1 MQNNSNTPA
10 AAPAGQ
16 NNGNLRL
23 YDRFRAVPK
32 DAQKAIG
39 DGRLKGKT
47 DINPMWRIKL
57 LTEAFGPCGI
67 GWKVE
72 VARQWLEQGDT
83 DTTAAFVNVNLYIK
97 DEKTG
102 TWSEPIPGTGGNV
115 FKRKE
120 NSGRY
125 YIDDD
130 CFKKATSDAIGS
142 AAKLLGVGADI
153 YWETD
158 ATKYTSPQPQPATAT
173 TQKPTV
179 RNRPNTGK
187 ETLTPASRFW
197 NQSVAIAMNTT
208 DPLPRIR
215 QRIGEKF
222 EISDADFLALMKAA
236 GKVAQDATSI

>member
-1 MQNNSNTPA
+1 MQNNNSTPA
-10 AAPAGQ
+10 AQPAGQ
-16 NNGNLRL
+16 QGDNLRL
-23 YDRFRAVPK
+23 YNQFRAVPDEAK
-32 DAQKAIG
+32 KAIT

-57 LTEAFGPCGI
+57 LTEAFGPCGV
-67 GWKVE
+67 GWKIE
-72 VARQWLEQGDT
+72 VARQWLENGDA

-97 DEKTG
+97 DPATG
-102 TWSEPIPGTGGNV
+102 AWSDPIPGTGGNV

-120 NSGRY
+120 NSGRF

-142 AAKLLGVGADI
+142 AAKMLGVGADI

-158 ATKYTSPQPQPATAT
+158 STKYTSPQPQGSAP
-173 TQKPTV
+173 TQKPSV

-187 ETLTPASRFW
+187 EVLTPASRFW

-208 DPLPRIR
+208 DPLTRIR
-215 QRIGEKF
+215 QRISEKF

-236 GKVAQDATSI
+236 GKVARDATSI

>member
-1 MQNNSNTPA
+1 MQNNNSTPA
-10 AAPAGQ
+10 AQPAGQ
-16 NNGNLRL
+16 QGDNLRL
-23 YDRFRAVPK
+23 YNQFRAVPD
-32 DAQKAIG
+32 DAKKAIT

-57 LTEAFGPCGI
+57 LTEAFGPCGV
-67 GWKVE
+67 GWKIE
-72 VARQWLEQGDT
+72 VTRQWLENGDA

-97 DEKTG
+97 DPATG
-102 TWSEPIPGTGGNV
+102 AWSDPIPGTGGNV

-120 NSGRY
+120 NSGRF

-130 CFKKATSDAIGS
+130 CFKKATSDAIGT
-142 AAKLLGVGADI
+142 AAKMLGVGADI

-158 ATKYTSPQPQPATAT
+158 STKYTSPQPQGSAT
-173 TQKPTV
+173 TQKPSV

-187 ETLTPASRFW
+187 EVLTTASRFW

-208 DPLPRIR
+208 DPLTRIR
-215 QRIGEKF
+215 QRISEKF